1 MAMKTVL
8 TVIVDNT
15 AAAGARGE
23 WGLSILVEHRGQTIL
38 VDAGASD
45 LFAENLSK
53 LGFDIKEVDF
63 GVLSHAHY
71 DHANGL
77 PTFFEQN
84 SKAKFYLR
92 DQTAADCYGKKFI
105 FRKYIGIPKSL
116 IDDYADRISLVSGDY
131 ELCDGAYLVPHKT
144 DGLEEIGRREKM
156 YRRNG
161 HRFRPDD
168 FSHEQSLVLDTER
181 GLVIINSCS
190 HGGAVNIINEVKA
203 TFPDKQIYGLIGGF
217 HLFNKSDEEVR
228 RVGREIKATGVEYV
242 CTGHCTGDRPYGIL
256 KEELGDR
263 LEQLRVGLRIE
274 K

>member
-1 MAMKTVL
+1 MKTVM

-15 AAAGARGE
+15 PAAGMCGE
-23 WGLSILVEHRGQTIL
+23 WGLSILVEHRDQTIL

-45 LFAENLSK
+45 LFAENMSK
-53 LGFDIKEVDF
+53 LGFDIKDVDF

-105 FRKYIGIPKSL
+105 FRKYIGIPKRL

-131 ELCDGAYLVPHKT
+131 ELYEGAYLVPHKK
-144 DGLEEIGRREKM
+144 DGLAEIGKREKM
-156 YRRNG
+156 YRRTSG
-161 HRFRPDD
+161 GWRPDD

-181 GLVIINSCS
+181 GLVRKAESCS
-190 HGGAVNIINEVKA
+190 NDRELEELL
-203 TFPDKQIYGLIGGF
+203 GLPE
-217 HLFNKSDEEVR
+217 NEEVLM
-228 RVGREIKATGVEYV
+228 VM
-242 CTGHCTGDRPYGIL
+242 D
-256 KEELGDR
+256 LGYAAEGAGPLPNHTSRKD
-263 LEQLRVGLRIE
+263 LAETVSYL
-274 K
+274 

>member
-1 MAMKTVL
+1 MTMKTVL

-15 AAAGARGE
+15 AAMGMRGE
-23 WGLSILVEHRGQTIL
+23 WGLSILAEHRGQTIL

-92 DQTAADCYGKKFI
+92 DQTA
-105 FRKYIGIPKSL
+105 
-116 IDDYADRISLVSGDY
+116 
-131 ELCDGAYLVPHKT
+131 LVPHKT

-161 HRFRPDD
+161 NRFRPDD

-217 HLFNKSDEEVR
+217 HLFNKSDKEVR

-242 CTGHCTGDRPYGIL
+242 CTGHCTGDRAYSIL